1 MESSLEC
8 ADDRSGVRLRVGFV
22 LFGGVGGERG
32 NGCREWGTLSGLT
45 LVLIG
50 SV

>member
-1 MESSLEC
+1 MTEV
-8 ADDRSGVRLRVGFV
+8 GMRLLVGFV
-22 LFGGVGGERG
+22 LFGGVWGETG
-32 NGCREWGTLSGLT
+32 DGCSEWGTLSDMT